1 MSDTHQ
7 NTTVSGHPLRR
18 LWGYGSGFRRPI
30 RLAIFCSILNKLF
43 DLAPP
48 VLIGAAVDI
57 VVRREDSIVA
67 AFGFRDPVDQLIVL
81 SLATFVI
88 WGLESLFEY
97 AYARLWRNLA
107 QSVQHDLRIDAY
119 GHLQKLESE
128 WFERQRHGRL
138 MSILNDDI
146 NQLERFLDG
155 GANDILQLCTTVLVI
170 GGAFFVLA
178 PSVAWMSMAPMP
190 IIIWGSIAFQK
201 KLAPY
206 YADVREKAS
215 VLNSRLSNNFSGITT
230 IKSFTAEEIEVEKV
244 HSESDDYRE
253 SNRAAI
259 RLSAAF
265 TPMIRIVIMFGFTAM
280 LIFGGI
286 DALNGELQVA
296 TYSVL
301 VFLTQRLLWPLTRLG
316 QTLDL
321 YQRAMASTNRVLN
334 LLDTPIGIRSGEQA
348 LPFDEVRG
356 EVELDDITFG
366 YSDREHIFEHFSLRV
381 PAGQTLAVVGS
392 TGSGKSTL
400 VKLLL
405 RLYDVR
411 EGSISVDG
419 IDIRR
424 LSLSD
429 LRKAIGLV
437 SQDVFLF
444 HGTVAENIRY
454 GRQDASD
461 EDVIEAASTSEAHEF
476 IMSLPKGYDTIVGE
490 RGERLSGG
498 QRQRISIARAILKN
512 PPILIL
518 DEATSAVDNETE
530 AAIQR
535 SLEKIAVGR
544 TTIVIA
550 HRLSTIRNADRICV
564 IENGEIVEEGNHED
578 LIAHGGPYA
587 RLWSVQTG
595 ERHTTNNA
603 AVDRG

>member
-1 MSDTHQ
+1 MSSQ
-7 NTTVSGHPLRR
+7 SASTVPTSVHPLRR
-18 LWGYGSGFRRPI
+18 LWRYGTSYRSRI
-30 RLAIFCSILNKLF
+30 RLAVYCSVLNKIF

-48 VLIGAAVDI
+48 ILIGAAVDV
-57 VVRREDSIVA
+57 VVRRQDSIVA
-67 AFGFRDPVDQLIVL
+67 DWGFSDPATQLVVLGVL
-81 SLATFVI
+81 SFVI

-97 AYARLWRNLA
+97 AYDRLWRNLA
-107 QSVQHDLRIDAY
+107 QAVQHDLRLDAY
-119 GHLQKLESE
+119 GHLQKLESA

-146 NQLERFLDG
+146 NQLERFLDS
-155 GANDILQLCTTVLVI
+155 GANDILQLVTTVIAI

-178 PSVAWMSMAPMP
+178 PSVAWMAMLPMP
-190 IIIWGSIAFQK
+190 VIIWGSIAFQK

-230 IKSFTAEEIEVEKV
+230 IKSFTAEAVEQEKIGGESIE
-244 HSESDDYRE
+244 YRE
-253 SNRAAI
+253 SNRRAI

-265 TPMIRIVIMFGFTAM
+265 TPLIRIVILVGFTAT
-280 LIFGGI
+280 LIYGGI
-286 DALNGELQVA
+286 DALNGELSVA

-301 VFLTQRLLWPLTRLG
+301 IFLIQRLLWPLTRLG

-321 YQRAMASTNRVLN
+321 YQRAMASTVRVLN
-334 LLDTPIGIRSGEQA
+334 LLDTPVGISSGPKP
-348 LPFDEVRG
+348 LPVDSVAGKIDLRDVR
-356 EVELDDITFG
+356 FG
-366 YSDREHIFEHFSLRV
+366 YADREPLFRDFSLSID
-381 PAGQTLAVVGS
+381 AGETIAVVGS

-405 RLYDVR
+405 RLYDVQG
-411 EGSISVDG
+411 GSIAVDG
-419 IDIRR
+419 IDLRE
-424 LSLSD
+424 LQLPD
-429 LRKAIGLV
+429 LRRSIGLV

-454 GRQDASD
+454 GRPDATD
-461 EDVIEAASTSEAHEF
+461 EEVREAARIAEAHDF
-476 IMSLPKGYDTIVGE
+476 VAALPRGYDTIVGE

-498 QRQRISIARAILKN
+498 QRQRISIARAVLKD

-535 SLEKIAVGR
+535 SLARIAVGR

-550 HRLSTIRNADRICV
+550 HRLSTIRHAHRICV
-564 IENGEIVEEGNHED
+564 MEQGEIVEEGTHEELLERD
-578 LIAHGGPYA
+578 GVYA

-595 ERHTTNNA
+595 EQAGLVN
-603 AVDRG
+603 